1 MTTSERVEKIRQ
13 ALTAHLA
20 PVSLVIRDDSAKHA
34 GHAGAREGGHFSVV
48 VVSEQFA
55 GRTRMQR
62 HQLVYA
68 AVSDLLRTDIH
79 ALSIQAHTPQEQTP
93 LAI

>member
-1 MTTSERVEKIRQ
+1 VTASERVEKIRQ
-13 ALTAHLA
+13 VLTARLA

-34 GHAGAREGGHFSVV
+34 GHAGAREGGHFSVL
-48 VVSEQFA
+48 VVSDQFA

-68 AVSDLLRTDIH
+68 ALAELMRTDIH
-79 ALSIQAHTPQEQTP
+79 ALSIQARTPQE
-93 LAI
+93 

>member
-1 MTTSERVEKIRQ
+1 MTESERVTRIRQ
-13 ALTAHLA
+13 ALTARFA
-20 PVSLVIRDDSAKHA
+20 PVSLVVRDDSAAHA

-48 VVSEQFA
+48 VVSDQFA

-68 AVSDLLRTDIH
+68 AVADLMRSDIH
-79 ALSIQAHTPQEQTP
+79 ALSIQARTPQED
-93 LAI
+93 